1 MNKILFLFASD
12 KMWLYIKTSTGKT
25 ITIQVKPSET
35 ISNIKAIIQDKESIP
50 PDKQHLTFE
59 NNLLD
64 DNSTLSDYNLPKKAT
79 LQLDVTEEMGTL

>member
-1 MNKILFLFASD
+1 
-12 KMWLYIKTSTGKT
+12 MWLYIKTSTGKT

-35 ISNIKAIIQDKESIP
+35 IANIKVQIQDREKIP
-50 PDKQHLTFE
+50 PDKQRLTFE

-79 LQLDVTEEMGTL
+79 LQLDVTEEMGTLSSTGF

>member
-1 MNKILFLFASD
+1 
-12 KMWLYIKTSTGKT
+12 MWLYIKTSTGKT

-35 ISNIKAIIQDKESIP
+35 ISNIKAIIQDKENIP

-79 LQLDVTEEMGTL
+79 LQLDVTEEMGTLSSTGFLKKVLY

>member
-1 MNKILFLFASD
+1 
-12 KMWLYIKTSTGKT
+12 MWLYIKTSTGKT

-35 ISNIKAIIQDKESIP
+35 IANIKVQIQDKEKIP
-50 PDKQHLTFE
+50 PDKQRLTFE

-79 LQLDVTEEMGTL
+79 LQLDVTEEMGTLSSTGF

>member
-1 MNKILFLFASD
+1 
-12 KMWLYIKTSTGKT
+12 MWLYIKTSTGKT

-79 LQLDVTEEMGTL
+79 LQLDVTEEMGTLSSTGFLKKVLY

>member
-1 MNKILFLFASD
+1 
-12 KMWLYIKTSTGKT
+12 MWLYIKTSTGKT